1 MTSDGQLKAKSRV
14 SHENHRLSF
23 GSSSA
28 SSRDRT
34 LPHVRVGLYGDCNFR
49 CTYCPPWGENSYH
62 ISSNQS
68 LDELNKVLNVLA
80 EKGFTVVKFTGG
92 EPTLRRDLVQIVQIA
107 SRLFPEVRIIT
118 NGWNLTKIAHDLQ
131 RAGLDMVE
139 LSIDAAEDPLFD
151 SITQTKGNLRKVIAG
166 LELCLELGIAVQL
179 NTVVMRQ
186 NLDQV
191 DLLVDLIEH
200 HGPVRLKLLELVY
213 YEYPG
218 LDYWKASF
226 VDMGEVIPKL
236 ERRAAKTAWETPP
249 GAFGTPMRVY
259 SLVNGSSIV
268 VKDGKLGA
276 VYSDICDG
284 CPLFPCQD
292 GLYGLSL
299 TADGLLKMCKHRPD
313 LHIPV
318 RAGEGRDMMAGTV
331 EEAVDE
337 VVSRY
342 KSAYFL
348 KDGWRPQLTEHG
360 ATPTIVTPDAGVM
373 KWYRRTNKKLS

>member
-1 MTSDGQLKAKSRV
+1 MADASRSKAKSVV
-14 SHENHRLSF
+14 SHGKRRLSYSTP
-23 GSSSA
+23 GA
-28 SSRDRT
+28 SPRDYT

-68 LDELNKVLNVLA
+68 LDELSEVLGVLA

-92 EPTLRRDLVQIVQIA
+92 EPTLRRELVQIVQIA

-118 NGWNLTKIAHDLQ
+118 NGWNLTKVALDLQ
-131 RAGLDMVE
+131 RAGLTMVE
-139 LSIDAAEDPLFD
+139 LSIDAVEESLFD
-151 SITQTKGNLRKVIAG
+151 SITQTKGNLRKVIGG
-166 LELCLELGIAVQL
+166 LETCLELGIAVQL
-179 NTVVMRQ
+179 NMVVMRQ

-191 DLLVDLIEH
+191 DRLIDLIEH
-200 HGPVRLKLLELVY
+200 YGPVRLKLLELVY

-218 LDYWKASF
+218 IDYWKASF
-226 VDMGEVIPKL
+226 VDMEELIPKV
-236 ERRAAKTAWETPP
+236 ERRSATTSWETPP

-259 SLVNGSSIV
+259 SLANGSSIV
-268 VKDGKLGA
+268 MKDGKLGA
-276 VYSDICDG
+276 VYSDICNG

-318 RAGEGRDMMAGTV
+318 RTSANHDMIAGSI

-337 VVSRY
+337 VVRRY

-348 KDGWRPQLTEHG
+348 KDGWHPRLTEQG
-360 ATPTIVTPDAGVM
+360 TTSTVVTPDEGVM
-373 KWYRRTNKKLS
+373 KWYRRTGKK

>member
-1 MTSDGQLKAKSRV
+1 MTNDSHLNAKPVV
-14 SHENHRLSF
+14 SHGERRPSYSPSGTL
-23 GSSSA
+23 A
-28 SSRDRT
+28 RDYT

-62 ISSNQS
+62 ISSNQG
-68 LDELNKVLNVLA
+68 LNELSDILGMLA

-92 EPTLRRDLVQIVQIA
+92 EPTLRRELVQIVQLA
-107 SRLFPEVRIIT
+107 SGLFPEVRIIT
-118 NGWNLTKIAHDLQ
+118 NGWNLTKIALDLQ
-131 RAGLDMVE
+131 RAGLTMVE
-139 LSIDAAEDPLFD
+139 LSIDAVEEGPFD
-151 SITQTKGNLRKVIAG
+151 SITQTKGNLRKVLGG
-166 LELCLELGIAVQL
+166 LETCLELGIAAQL
-179 NTVVMRQ
+179 NMVVMRQ

-191 DLLVDLIEH
+191 DRLIDLAEH
-200 HGPVRLKLLELVY
+200 HGQVRLKLLELVY

-218 LDYWKASF
+218 IDYWKASF
-226 VDMGEVIPKL
+226 VDMGELIPKV
-236 ERRAAKTAWETPP
+236 ERRSVATSWETPP

-259 SLVNGSSIV
+259 SLANGSSIV
-268 VKDGKLGA
+268 MKDGKLGA
-276 VYSDICDG
+276 VYSDICNG

-318 RAGEGRDMMAGTV
+318 RTSKAGGMAAGSL

-337 VVSRY
+337 VVRRY

-348 KDGWRPQLTEHG
+348 KDGWHPRLTEQK
-360 ATPTIVTPDAGVM
+360 AASEIVAPDEGVM
-373 KWYRRTNKKLS
+373 KWYRRTSNK